1 MCVKASVS
9 DIVPYGS
16 LSSLE
21 IQHYAFRA
29 VNVMTTCL
37 YPISPRT
44 HSELQEGG
52 FSVALFH
59 MTGNYVGTS
68 ETPSLPPLPTPQG
81 EERTVCIKLKKN
93 DAAPGISSSAGAFV
107 CVCVFCCIPA
117 FSGCK
122 TTGALGRSRV
132 WDGGVG
138 LIQTLL
144 NL

>member
-9 DIVPYGS
+9 DIVPHGS

-44 HSELQEGG
+44 RSELQEGG

-68 ETPSLPPLPTPQG
+68 ETPSLPGGREDSLH
-81 EERTVCIKLKKN
+81 KAKKN
-93 DAAPGISSSAGAFV
+93 DGAPGISSSAGAFV